1 MLNVKGHTTS
11 MRSDRNLRIG
21 VAVVAAAAAVVLGT
35 LAAAR
40 AHAATRGLAAGVDPA
55 IVDIR
60 TNLAY
65 QGAAAAGTGIVID
78 SNGLVLTNNHVI
90 RGATA
95 IRVTDIGNGKT
106 YKGTVIGYDVANDV
120 ALVQLTGASGLQ
132 TATIGGSAKVGD
144 SVTAFGNAGGV
155 GGTPSSAS
163 GTVTGVDRSITAS
176 DDGSNPERLT
186 GLIET
191 NANIQPGDS
200 GGPLVDANGAVI
212 GMDTAASLGYT
223 FTGQSKTD
231 AYAITISHALTIAKR
246 IEARHA
252 TATTHIGPT
261 AMLGVQLNFAGNGF
275 GFGPGGDFG
284 SNVNGAPVVGVVSG
298 SPAAKA
304 GLQQGD
310 TITAINGRA
319 IRTENTISNLILAK
333 TPGQTVTLRWTDFY
347 GTPHS
352 GTLTLAAGPPQ

>member
-1 MLNVKGHTTS
+1 MLNVVRHTVD
-11 MRSDRNLRIG
+11 MNRARNIRFA
-21 VAVVAAAAAVVLGT
+21 VAIAATAAAIVGGTLEATRASGATHDVAASI
-35 LAAAR
+35 
-40 AHAATRGLAAGVDPA
+40 DPA

-65 QGAAAAGTGIVID
+65 QGEAAAGTGIVID

-90 RGATA
+90 RGATT
-95 IRVTDIGNGKT
+95 IKVTDIGNGTT
-106 YKGTVIGYDVANDV
+106 YKGTVLGYDVTNDV

-132 TATIGGSAKVGD
+132 TATIGGTAKVGQ

-163 GTVTGVDRSITAS
+163 GTVTGLGKSITAS
-176 DDGSNPERLT
+176 DGGVDAERLT

-200 GGPLVDANGAVI
+200 GGPLVDANGAVL

-223 FTGQSKTD
+223 FTGSKTD
-231 AYAITISHALTIAKR
+231 AYAITIAHALTIAKR
-246 IEARHA
+246 IEAKQA

-261 AMLGVQLNFAGNGF
+261 ALIGVTLEYANDM

-284 SNVNGAPVVGVVSG
+284 GSVNGASVQGVVPG

-310 TITAINGRA
+310 TITSINGHA
-319 IRTENTISNLILAK
+319 VATQNTIGNVVLKLA
-333 TPGQTVTLRWTDFY
+333 PGTKVTLKWTDY
-347 GTPHS
+347 TGTSHT
-352 GTLTLAAGPPQ
+352 GTLTLASGPPQ